1 MQQTQS
7 RTNEGLRRLVEQGRK
22 SFRIPENQKF
32 YPEKDLKRAEK
43 KFIKLCVIE
52 QRCANI
58 NAFT

>member
-22 SFRIPENQKF
+22 SFRIPENLEF
-32 YPEKDLKRAEK
+32 YSEKDLKCAEK

>member
-1 MQQTQS
+1 MENSQA
-7 RTNEGLRRLVEQGRK
+7 RTNEGIRRLVEQGRK
-22 SFRIPENQKF
+22 SFRIPENLEF
-32 YPEKDLKRAEK
+32 YSEKDLKRAEK

>member
-1 MQQTQS
+1 MQNTPS
-7 RTNEGLRRLVEQGRK
+7 RTNEGIRRLIEQGRK
-22 SFRIPENQKF
+22 SFRIPENLEF
-32 YPEKDLKRAEK
+32 YSEKDLKRAEK

>member
-1 MQQTQS
+1 MQNIQS
-7 RTNEGLRRLVEQGRK
+7 RTNEGIRRLVEQGRK
-22 SFRIPENQKF
+22 SFRIPENLEF
-32 YPEKDLKRAEK
+32 YSDKDLKRAEK